1 MESTVGHK
9 QIRIKSFTGKSEDW
23 MDWKAKFQAVLHIEK
38 LRKALTQ
45 TRPTDNET
53 LIAAWEVNN
62 EKHFTTSLCFARRV
76 LRPAWS
82 RHPNL
87 LRLLMGKEPG
97 RPWYRGMRRMMGT
110 SDWLHFRVS

>member
-62 EKHFTTSLCFARRV
+62 ENIYHQLVLCTEGSAAG
-76 LRPAWS
+76 LAG
-82 RHPNL
+82 H
-87 LRLLMGKEPG
+87 
-97 RPWYRGMRRMMGT
+97 GT
-110 SDWLHFRVS
+110 QIC